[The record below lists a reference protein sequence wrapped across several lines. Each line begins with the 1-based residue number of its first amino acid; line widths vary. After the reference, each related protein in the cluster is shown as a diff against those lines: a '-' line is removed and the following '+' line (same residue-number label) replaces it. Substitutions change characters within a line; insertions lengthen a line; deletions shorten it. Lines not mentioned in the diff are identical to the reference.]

1 MRSVCEENDRLEKL
15 LRPNNERR
23 AGCLGSTDGRKKRR
37 QRCSCKLRHNST
49 HIGSYPETS
58 YFGMTAFSKWKFIF
72 ETQSMSHHPTCHLF
86 ASSPS
91 TTVARFCMKR
101 CGAFLAGA
109 LEASISITR
118 GAGGLSIS
126 PNLRCAR
133 LVSRDSPAFKL
144 VDDLSQKFYVLT
156 PEDMGGLEAL
166 VDISIHGLALL
177 FRDGKASPYDV
188 DPEGGTLLHVRVLC
202 FTISNH

>member
-15 LRPNNERR
+15 WRPNNERR
-23 AGCLGSTDGRKKRR
+23 ASCLGSTDGRKKRR
-37 QRCSCKLRHNST
+37 QRCSCKLRLNST
-49 HIGSYPETS
+49 QTS
-58 YFGMTAFSKWKFIF
+58 YFGMTSYSKWKLIF

-91 TTVARFCMKR
+91 TTVARFCIKR

-118 GAGGLSIS
+118 GAGGLSLS

-144 VDDLSQKFYVLT
+144 VDHLDWEFNVL
-156 PEDMGGLEAL
+156 PPKDIGELEAL

-188 DPEGGTLLHVRVLC
+188 DLEGRTLLHVRVLC
-202 FTISNH
+202 FTMSNH

>member
-1 MRSVCEENDRLEKL
+1 
-15 LRPNNERR
+15 
-23 AGCLGSTDGRKKRR
+23 
-37 QRCSCKLRHNST
+37 
-49 HIGSYPETS
+49 
-58 YFGMTAFSKWKFIF
+58 
-72 ETQSMSHHPTCHLF
+72 
-86 ASSPS
+86 
-91 TTVARFCMKR
+91 MKR

-144 VDDLSQKFYVLT
+144 VDHLYPEFYVMS
-156 PEDMGGLEAL
+156 PKYMGELEAL
-166 VDISIHGLALL
+166 LDTSIHGLALL

-188 DPEGGTLLHVRVLC
+188 DLEGRTLLHVRVLV
-202 FTISNH
+202 SR

>member
-1 MRSVCEENDRLEKL
+1 MRYVCEENDRLEKL
-15 LRPNNERR
+15 SRPNNERR
-23 AGCLGSTDGRKKRR
+23 AGCLGSTDGREKRR
-37 QRCSCKLRHNST
+37 QKCSCKLRHNST
-49 HIGSYPETS
+49 QTS
-58 YFGMTAFSKWKFIF
+58 YFGMTSYSKWKFIF

-91 TTVARFCMKR
+91 TTVARFRMKR
-101 CGAFLAGA
+101 CGAFLTGA

-133 LVSRDSPAFKL
+133 LVTRDSPAFKL
-144 VDDLSQKFYVLT
+144 FDDLCWDFLGLS
-156 PEDMGGLEAL
+156 PGDMGELEAL
-166 VDISIHGLALL
+166 LDISIHGLALL

-188 DPEGGTLLHVRVLC
+188 DLEGGTLLHVRVLC
-202 FTISNH
+202 FTMSNH

>member
-15 LRPNNERR
+15 RRPNNERR

-37 QRCSCKLRHNST
+37 QICSCKLRHNST
-49 HIGSYPETS
+49 ETS
-58 YFGMTAFSKWKFIF
+58 YFGMTYSKWKFIF

-91 TTVARFCMKR
+91 TTVARFRMKR
-101 CGAFLAGA
+101 CGALLAGA

-133 LVSRDSPAFKL
+133 LVSCDSPALKL
-144 VDDLSQKFYVLT
+144 INHLCWEFMVLSQKN
-156 PEDMGGLEAL
+156 MGKLEAL
-166 VDISIHGLALL
+166 MDISVHGLALL

-188 DPEGGTLLHVRVLC
+188 DLDGRTLLHVRVLC
-202 FTISNH
+202 FTMSNH

>member
-1 MRSVCEENDRLEKL
+1 
-15 LRPNNERR
+15 
-23 AGCLGSTDGRKKRR
+23 
-37 QRCSCKLRHNST
+37 
-49 HIGSYPETS
+49 
-58 YFGMTAFSKWKFIF
+58 
-72 ETQSMSHHPTCHLF
+72 MSHHPTCHLF

-91 TTVARFCMKR
+91 TTVARFRMKR

-133 LVSRDSPAFKL
+133 LVSRNSPAFKL
-144 VDDLSQKFYVLT
+144 VDDLVLQIYPLQ
-156 PEDMGGLEAL
+156 PEDMGKLEASL
-166 VDISIHGLALL
+166 DIGIHGLALL

-188 DPEGGTLLHVRVLC
+188 DLEGNTLLHVRVLC
-202 FTISNH
+202 FKMSNH

>member
-1 MRSVCEENDRLEKL
+1 MRSVCEENDRLKEL
-15 LRPNNERR
+15 WRPNNERR
-23 AGCLGSTDGRKKRR
+23 AGCLGSTDGRRKRR

-49 HIGSYPETS
+49 QTS
-58 YFGMTAFSKWKFIF
+58 YLGMTSYSKWKFIF

-91 TTVARFCMKR
+91 TTVARFRMKR
-101 CGAFLAGA
+101 CGALLAGA

-144 VDDLSQKFYVLT
+144 VDHLDRECYELLPK
-156 PEDMGGLEAL
+156 DMGKLEASL
-166 VDISIHGLALL
+166 DISIHRLALL

-188 DPEGGTLLHVRVLC
+188 DLEGRTLLHVRVLC
-202 FTISNH
+202 FTMSNH

>member
-1 MRSVCEENDRLEKL
+1 
-15 LRPNNERR
+15 
-23 AGCLGSTDGRKKRR
+23 
-37 QRCSCKLRHNST
+37 
-49 HIGSYPETS
+49 
-58 YFGMTAFSKWKFIF
+58 
-72 ETQSMSHHPTCHLF
+72 
-86 ASSPS
+86 
-91 TTVARFCMKR
+91 MKR